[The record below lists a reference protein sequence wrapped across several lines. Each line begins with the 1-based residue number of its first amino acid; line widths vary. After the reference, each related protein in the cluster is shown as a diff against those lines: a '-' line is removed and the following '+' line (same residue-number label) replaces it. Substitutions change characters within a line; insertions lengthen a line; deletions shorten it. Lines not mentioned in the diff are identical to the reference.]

1 MGSLS
6 QNFRAPPG
14 GQGIP
19 GVGEGLEANCWG
31 GGATLDT
38 VVGLGGG
45 WVYEMFVR
53 DGIWVTVWV

>member
-1 MGSLS
+1 M
-6 QNFRAPPG
+6 
-14 GQGIP
+14 
-19 GVGEGLEANCWG
+19 GEGLEANCWG
-31 GGATLDT
+31 GGATLNT